1 MRKYNVDKQLIS
13 DIINTSPSLIID
25 NMSIILKYYDAYIK
39 KINQYIFETCGIKDM
54 VSYNMHRGIQDKTGR
69 ILYNWDYSRCLA
81 YQLSVIQNI
90 YDNRQELVKSV
101 EDTNN
106 NVIAYKKKLK
116 AFLNEIKRMYIFSDR
131 SKVSYTIHIKDVFN
145 TSDNNFIVIKYK
157 DMTCIYHLSN
167 VSIATNTLA
176 YTVMTDIKSEIKK
189 TWVYT
194 IFKRLFMSEEVDEN
208 DIDRFIHLCN
218 KNSIFFRPD
227 NYTGTDGTLAATI
240 NIQDIGEVLNK
251 SKYVSQEQK
260 DCYNAMLM
268 LKELKI

>member
-25 NMSIILKYYDAYIK
+25 NKSIISKYYDAYIE

-54 VSYNMHRGIQDKTGR
+54 VSYNMHQWIQDKTGR

-101 EDTNN
+101 EGINN

-116 AFLNEIKRMYIFSDR
+116 AFLNKIKRMYIFGDR

-157 DMTCIYHLSN
+157 YMTCIYHLSS

-176 YTVMTDIKSEIKK
+176 QTVMTDIKSEIKK
-189 TWVYT
+189 TWAYT
-194 IFKRLFMSEEVDEN
+194 MFKRLSMSEEVDEN

-218 KNSIFFRPD
+218 KNSIFFRPY
-227 NYTGTDGTLAATI
+227 NYTSTDIITTSCI
-240 NIQDIGEVLNK
+240 NVQDIGKVLNK